1 MKLTLTSAHLRW
13 IIAGTLLLSTVI
25 NYTDRVTLSVLIPSI
40 EKDLHLDAIDYSQIV
55 SIFLFAYAAMYA
67 VSGYLVDRWGPRRS
81 LSIFSFTWSVS
92 QMLHA
97 FARGKLSLAGFRFAL
112 GMAEPGNFPAAV
124 SAIREWFP
132 VEQRALGVGIF
143 NAGSSLG
150 AALAPPLAGYI
161 AMRYGWRS
169 AFAATGLLGLCWLV
183 LWRIV
188 YHPVSEHPWLS
199 KQERLAAALEIP
211 DETVSHTQRWHHVLR
226 DRSCLLLMLGRFL
239 TDPVIYFVIFWLP
252 SYLSKA
258 RGFGL
263 PMIVRYAWVPY
274 VFGDVGYVFGGWL
287 SGMLVKRGW
296 NVARARKL
304 ALILGACMLPV
315 AIVAPRVTSIH
326 ALIMAMCFIVF
337 GHSIWIANLL
347 TLPADLFEQHRVG
360 TVSGLSGM
368 AGSVGGI
375 ITTLAIGYVTT
386 RFSFRPIFLVAGIMH
401 PLSAAILVTFLPEQ
415 AAGDRPA
422 IEL

>member
-1 MKLTLTSAHLRW
+1 MKLTLTSTHLRW

-40 EKDLHLDAIDYSQIV
+40 EKDLHLDAVDYSQIV
-55 SIFLFAYAAMYA
+55 SVFLFAYAAMYA

-81 LSIFSFTWSVS
+81 LSIFCFTWSVS

-97 FARGKLSLAGFRFAL
+97 FARGKFSLAGFRFAL

-150 AALAPPLAGYI
+150 AALAPPLAGYMAI
-161 AMRYGWRS
+161 RYGWRS
-169 AFAATGLLGLCWLV
+169 AFAATGLLGLCWLG

-188 YHPVSEHPWLS
+188 YYPASEHPWLS
-199 KQERLAAALEIP
+199 KAERLAASRRVPEQATGPAEG
-211 DETVSHTQRWHHVLR
+211 WHHLLR

-252 SYLSKA
+252 SYLAKA
-258 RGFGL
+258 RGFDL

-274 VFGDVGYVFGGWL
+274 VFGDVGYIFGGWL
-287 SGMLVKRGW
+287 SGSLITRGW
-296 NVARARKL
+296 NVTKARKL
-304 ALILGACMLPV
+304 TLSLGACMLPV
-315 AIVAPRVTSIH
+315 AIVAPRVSSIQ
-326 ALIMAMCFIVF
+326 ALVVAMCFIVF

-347 TLPADLFEQHRVG
+347 TLPADLYKQHKVG

-375 ITTLAIGYVTT
+375 ITTLAIGYITT
-386 RFSFRPIFLVAGIMH
+386 RFSFRPIFLIAGVMH
-401 PLSAAILVTFLPEQ
+401 PLSAVLLVAFLPSQ
-415 AAGDRPA
+415 AAC
-422 IEL
+422 E